1 MLLIES
7 QKNGCMDLEGVWD
20 GVNKI
25 HYVVPWLM
33 VGIKGISKSGQSS
46 TGGNWTW
53 NLQSCLK
60 KENKSGFKYESP
72 KGRGWRAVGPLL
84 LWTSP

>member
-33 VGIKGISKSGQSS
+33 VVIKGISKSGQSS
-46 TGGNWTW
+46 TGGN
-53 NLQSCLK
+53 
-60 KENKSGFKYESP
+60 
-72 KGRGWRAVGPLL
+72 
-84 LWTSP
+84 